1 MLRAPNREGSA
12 SGITDFQGGTI
23 FQSLTYR
30 SMILGTAL
38 LLQFAVCVAN

>member
-12 SGITDFQGGTI
+12 SGITDSQGGTI

-38 LLQFAVCVAN
+38 